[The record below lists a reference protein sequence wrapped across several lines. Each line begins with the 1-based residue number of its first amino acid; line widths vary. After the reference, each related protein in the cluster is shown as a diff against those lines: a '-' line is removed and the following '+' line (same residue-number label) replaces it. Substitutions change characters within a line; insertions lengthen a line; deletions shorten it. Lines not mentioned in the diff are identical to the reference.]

1 MIVIP
6 ATIENIA
13 TRSDGSIKV
22 VIGTQIIEP
31 DKVGQLF
38 QLRNK
43 LGYVALKEANFQ
55 PDETDALTEIDS
67 DLKNLGKTPSQRMRN
82 VLFILFKQNNEGY
95 QTFNEYYNS
104 KTEIVIEHFK
114 SKILA

>member
-55 PDETDALTEIDS
+55 PDEIEALTDIDE
-67 DLKNLGKTPSQRMRN
+67 DLQDWGKSKSQIQRN
-82 VLFILFKQNNEGY
+82 VLFKLFMQKSEGY
-95 QTFNEYYNS
+95 QDFNQYYNA
-104 KTEIVIEHFK
+104 KMDIIINHYKNKIE
-114 SKILA
+114 